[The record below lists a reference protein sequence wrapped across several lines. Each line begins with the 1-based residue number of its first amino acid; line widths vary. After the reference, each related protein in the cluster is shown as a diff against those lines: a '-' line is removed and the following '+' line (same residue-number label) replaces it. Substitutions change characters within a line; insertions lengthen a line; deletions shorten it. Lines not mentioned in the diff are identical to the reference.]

1 MTDDPTEPS
10 ARRLPTPGIGFLM
23 SQLGFESARRWA
35 ARLAP
40 LGLEPRQGI
49 VLRVLDAGGAMS
61 QADLAR
67 AIRLPASKV
76 VALVDE
82 LASAGLVERQSA
94 HGDRRVWVIHLTD
107 PGRQALT
114 ALSRASAEHESELTA
129 ALSADE
135 LSLLVDLLERVADD
149 VGLARGIHPGVGE
162 HGGPPDGRIAAAAEE
177 RG

>member
-10 ARRLPTPGIGFLM
+10 ARRLPTPGVGFLM

-67 AIRLPASKV
+67 AIRVPASKV
-76 VALVDE
+76 VGLVDE
-82 LASAGLVERQSA
+82 LATAGLVERQAA

-107 PGRQALT
+107 SGRHTLAD
-114 ALSRASAEHESELTA
+114 LSRASAEHETELTA
-129 ALSADE
+129 ALSPDE
-135 LSLLVDLLERVADD
+135 RAQLVDLLERVADD

-162 HGGPPDGRIAAAAEE
+162 HGGPPSSRIAAGDD
-177 RG
+177 RD